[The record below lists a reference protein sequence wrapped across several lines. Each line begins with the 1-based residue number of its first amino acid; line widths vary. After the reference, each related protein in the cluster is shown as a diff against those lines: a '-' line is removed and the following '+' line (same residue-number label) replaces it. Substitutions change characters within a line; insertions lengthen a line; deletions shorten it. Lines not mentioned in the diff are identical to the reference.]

1 MRPDRPATEDLSRS
15 ADPSVTVT
23 KALSDREFF
32 HRFISADRAE
42 PALEPVFV
50 LLHDSGG
57 NEEDLLSIVEAGAED
72 GKANVI
78 ALRGLFDYQP
88 GFSFLGTKQEFAPS
102 EPCFIDRADRVSR
115 FFNWA
120 AQEYNLDPAKTV
132 VVGSGD
138 GATLAVTLLFVHS
151 ELLGG
156 AILIRPKSPFRPKP
170 LPALP
175 CYPILLVNPKNE
187 SREEKAASETLAET
201 LFDCGCSVRKVRVP
215 ANAHFDEKVIK
226 ALRAWY
232 KKVAATDISIECAL

>member
-1 MRPDRPATEDLSRS
+1 MHPDRPATEDLDRN

-23 KALSDREFF
+23 EALSDREFF
-32 HRFISADRAE
+32 HRFFSADRAE
-42 PALEPVFV
+42 PGAEPVFV

-88 GFSFLGTKQEFAPS
+88 GFSFLGTNQEFAPS

-120 AQEYNLDPAKTV
+120 AKEYNLDPGKTV
-132 VVGSGD
+132 VVGAGD

-175 CYPILLVNPKNE
+175 CYPILLVNPKDE
-187 SREEKAASETLAET
+187 SREEKAASEILAET

-232 KKVAATDISIECAL
+232 KKVSATDISIECAL

>member
-1 MRPDRPATEDLSRS
+1 MRPNRPATEGLNLS
-15 ADPSVTVT
+15 ADASDSLTDD
-23 KALSDREFF
+23 LSDREFF

-42 PALEPVFV
+42 PGPEPVFV

-78 ALRGLFDYQP
+78 ALRGLFDYEP
-88 GFSFLGTKQEFAPS
+88 GFSFLGPKQEFVPS
-102 EPCFIDRADRVSR
+102 EPCFVDRANRVSR

-120 AQEYNLDPAKTV
+120 AKEYNLDPAKTV
-132 VVGSGD
+132 VFGSGD
-138 GATLAVTLLFVHS
+138 GATLAITLLFVHS

-156 AILIRPKSPFRPKP
+156 AVLIRPKSPFRPKP

-175 CYPILLVNPKNE
+175 CYPILLINPK
-187 SREEKAASETLAET
+187 SQSSEERAASETLAET

-215 ANAHFDEKVIK
+215 ANAHFDGKVVK
-226 ALRAWY
+226 AIQAWY
-232 KKVAATDISIECAL
+232 KKVSATDISIECAL

>member
-1 MRPDRPATEDLSRS
+1 MRPDRPVTEDLSRNT
-15 ADPSVTVT
+15 DRSVTGT
-23 KALSDREFF
+23 EALSDREFF

-42 PALEPVFV
+42 PGVEPVFI

-88 GFSFLGTKQEFAPS
+88 GFSFLGTEQEFAPS

-120 AQEYNLDPAKTV
+120 AKEYNLDPAKTV

-156 AILIRPKSPFRPKP
+156 AIMIRPKSPFRPKP

-175 CYPILLVNPKNE
+175 CYPILLINPKNE

-215 ANAHFDEKVIK
+215 ANAHFDKKVIK
-226 ALRAWY
+226 AIRAWY
-232 KKVAATDISIECAL
+232 KKVSATDISIECAL

>member
-1 MRPDRPATEDLSRS
+1 MRPDRPATEDLNRQ
-15 ADPSVTVT
+15 ADASVALRE
-23 KALSDREFF
+23 ALSDREFF

-42 PALEPVFV
+42 PGAEPAFV

-88 GFSFLGTKQEFAPS
+88 GFSFLGTTQEFDPA

-120 AQEYNLDPAKTV
+120 AKEYNLDPAKTV
-132 VVGSGD
+132 VLGSGD
-138 GATLAVTLLFVHS
+138 GATLAVTMLFVHS

-156 AILIRPKSPFRPKP
+156 AVLIRPKTPFRPKP

-175 CYPILLVNPKNE
+175 CYPILLINPKNE
-187 SREEKAASETLAET
+187 SGEEKAASEILAET

-215 ANAHFDEKVIK
+215 ANAHFEGKVVK
-226 ALRAWY
+226 AIRAWY
-232 KKVAATDISIECAL
+232 KKVSVTDISIECAL

>member
-1 MRPDRPATEDLSRS
+1 MRPDRPATEDLNRG
-15 ADPSVTVT
+15 ADASVPVND
-23 KALSDREFF
+23 ALSDRDFF

-42 PALEPVFV
+42 PGPEPVFV

-88 GFSFLGTKQEFAPS
+88 GFSFLGTKEEFCAA

-120 AQEYNLDPAKTV
+120 AKEYNLDPAKTV
-132 VVGSGD
+132 VLGSGD

-156 AILIRPKSPFRPKP
+156 AVLIRPKAPFRPKP

-175 CYPILLVNPKNE
+175 CYPILLINPKNE
-187 SREEKAASETLAET
+187 TCEEKAASETLAET

-215 ANAHFDEKVIK
+215 ANAHFEAKAVK

-232 KKVAATDISIECAL
+232 KKVAATDISVECAL

>member
-1 MRPDRPATEDLSRS
+1 MRPDPSATEDLS
-15 ADPSVTVT
+15 ADASVPATD
-23 KALSDREFF
+23 ALSDREFF

-42 PALEPVFV
+42 PGPEPVFV

-78 ALRGLFDYQP
+78 ALRGLFDYKP
-88 GFSFLGTKQEFAPS
+88 GFSFLGTNEEFAPA

-120 AQEYNLDPAKTV
+120 AKEYNLDPAKTV
-132 VVGSGD
+132 VLGSGD

-156 AILIRPKSPFRPKP
+156 AVLIRPKSPFRPKP

-175 CYPILLVNPKNE
+175 CYPILLLNPKNE
-187 SREEKAASETLAET
+187 SHEEKAASEALAET

-215 ANAHFDEKVIK
+215 ANAHFEAKAVK

-232 KKVAATDISIECAL
+232 KKVAATDISVECAL

>member
-1 MRPDRPATEDLSRS
+1 MRADRPATEDLSRI
-15 ADPSVTVT
+15 ADGPANLTEE
-23 KALSDREFF
+23 LSDRDFF
-32 HRFISADRAE
+32 HRFISADHAE
-42 PALEPVFV
+42 PGAEPVFV

-88 GFSFLGTKQEFAPS
+88 GFSFLGTTQEFSPG

-120 AQEYNLDPAKTV
+120 AKEYNLDPGKTV
-132 VVGSGD
+132 VVGAGD

-156 AILIRPKSPFRPKP
+156 AILIRPRAPFRPKP

-175 CYPILLVNPKNE
+175 CYPILLINPKNE
-187 SREEKAASETLAET
+187 NRDERAASETLAET
-201 LFDCGCSVRKVRVP
+201 LFDCGCSVRKIRVP
-215 ANAHFDEKVIK
+215 ANAHFDEKVVK
-226 ALRAWY
+226 AIRAWY
-232 KKVAATDISIECAL
+232 KKVSTTDISIECAL

>member
-1 MRPDRPATEDLSRS
+1 MHPDRPATEDLDRN
-15 ADPSVTVT
+15 ADPSVTMT
-23 KALSDREFF
+23 EASSDREFF
-32 HRFISADRAE
+32 HRFFSADRAE
-42 PALEPVFV
+42 PGVEPVFV

-88 GFSFLGTKQEFAPS
+88 GFSFLGTEQEFAPS

-120 AQEYNLDPAKTV
+120 AKEYNLDPAKTV

-156 AILIRPKSPFRPKP
+156 AIMIRPKSPFRPKP

-175 CYPILLVNPKNE
+175 CYPILLINPKNE

-226 ALRAWY
+226 AIRAWY
-232 KKVAATDISIECAL
+232 KKVSATDISIECAL

>member
-1 MRPDRPATEDLSRS
+1 MRPDRPATEDLSRI

-23 KALSDREFF
+23 EALSDREFF

-42 PALEPVFV
+42 PGLEPAFV

-102 EPCFIDRADRVSR
+102 EPCFINRADRVSQ

-120 AQEYNLDPAKTV
+120 AKEYNLDPARTV

-175 CYPILLVNPKNE
+175 CYPILLVNPKDE
-187 SREEKAASETLAET
+187 SREEKAASEILAET

-215 ANAHFDEKVIK
+215 ANAHFDEKLIK
-226 ALRAWY
+226 AIRAWY
-232 KKVAATDISIECAL
+232 KKVSATDISIECAL

>member
-42 PALEPVFV
+42 PGLEPVFV

-232 KKVAATDISIECAL
+232 KKVSATDISIECAL

>member
-1 MRPDRPATEDLSRS
+1 MHPDRPGTEDLGRKD
-15 ADPSVTVT
+15 DPSVTVT
-23 KALSDREFF
+23 EALSDREFF

-42 PALEPVFV
+42 PGAEPVFV

-88 GFSFLGTKQEFAPS
+88 GFSFLGTNQEFAPS

-132 VVGSGD
+132 VVGAGD

-187 SREEKAASETLAET
+187 TREEKTASETLAET

-232 KKVAATDISIECAL
+232 KKVSATDISIECAL

>member
-1 MRPDRPATEDLSRS
+1 MRPDRPATGDLSWI
-15 ADPSVTVT
+15 ADPSVALTE
-23 KALSDREFF
+23 ALSDREFF

-42 PALEPVFV
+42 PGAEPVFV

-78 ALRGLFDYQP
+78 ALRGLFDYDP
-88 GFSFLGTKQEFAPS
+88 GFSFLGTNQEFAPS

-120 AQEYNLDPAKTV
+120 AKEYNLDPAKTV

-138 GATLAVTLLFVHS
+138 GATLAVTMLFVHS

-175 CYPILLVNPKNE
+175 CYPILLINPKNE

-215 ANAHFDEKVIK
+215 ADARFDDKVIK
-226 ALRAWY
+226 AIRAWY
-232 KKVAATDISIECAL
+232 KKVSATDISIECAL

>member
-1 MRPDRPATEDLSRS
+1 MRPDRPATEDLSRI
-15 ADPSVTVT
+15 ADPSVNLTE
-23 KALSDREFF
+23 ALSDREFF

-42 PALEPVFV
+42 PGVEPVFV

-57 NEEDLLSIVEAGAED
+57 DEEDLLSIVEAGAED

-88 GFSFLGTKQEFAPS
+88 GFSFLGTKEEFAPG

-120 AQEYNLDPAKTV
+120 AKEYNLDPAKTV

-138 GATLAVTLLFVHS
+138 GATLAVTMLFVHS

-156 AILIRPKSPFRPKP
+156 AILIRPKPPFRPKP

-175 CYPILLVNPKNE
+175 CYPILLINPKNE
-187 SREEKAASETLAET
+187 SEMGDSRSLSRRQFSVEGPRSRQLLLRRKSE
-201 LFDCGCSVRKVRVP
+201 
-215 ANAHFDEKVIK
+215 
-226 ALRAWY
+226 
-232 KKVAATDISIECAL
+232 

>member
-1 MRPDRPATEDLSRS
+1 MPPDRPGTEDLSRR
-15 ADPSVTVT
+15 ADASVSLTD
-23 KALSDREFF
+23 ALSDQEFF

-42 PALEPVFV
+42 PGPEPAFI

-57 NEEDLLSIVEAGAED
+57 NEEDLVSLVEAGAED

-78 ALRGLFDYQP
+78 AIRGLFDYQP
-88 GFSFLGTKQEFAPS
+88 GFSFLGTKQEFAPT
-102 EPCFIDRADRVSR
+102 EPCFIDRADRISR
-115 FFNWA
+115 LFNWA
-120 AQEYNLDPAKTV
+120 AKEYNLDPAKTV
-132 VVGSGD
+132 VFGSGD
-138 GATLAVTLLFVHS
+138 GATLAITLLFVHS

-215 ANAHFDEKVIK
+215 ADAHFDEKVIK
-226 ALRAWY
+226 AIRAWY
-232 KKVAATDISIECAL
+232 KKVSATDISIECAL

>member
-1 MRPDRPATEDLSRS
+1 MRPDPSATEDLSADAS
-15 ADPSVTVT
+15 APLTD
-23 KALSDREFF
+23 ALSDREFY

-42 PALEPVFV
+42 PGLEPVFV

-78 ALRGLFDYQP
+78 ALRGLFDFKP
-88 GFSFLGTKQEFAPS
+88 GFSFLGTEQEFAPA

-120 AQEYNLDPAKTV
+120 AREYNLDPAKTV
-132 VVGSGD
+132 VFGSGD

-156 AILIRPKSPFRPKP
+156 AVLIRPKAPFRPKP

-175 CYPILLVNPKNE
+175 CYPILLINPKNE
-187 SREEKAASETLAET
+187 TGEEKAASETLAET

-215 ANAHFDEKVIK
+215 ANAHFEGKVVK
-226 ALRAWY
+226 AIRAWY